1 MLRRFLIERSLPG
14 VGRLPPADLGEAA
27 RRSNGALAKLTGV
40 QWQQSFVARDRTFCV
55 YLADSEAVIR
65 EHARLAGFPVDR
77 ITEIPDVIDPT
88 TERACRF
95 PVRG

>member
-1 MLRRFLIERSLPG
+1 MLRRFLIERRLPG
-14 VGRLPPADLGEAA
+14 VGQLAPSELGEAA

-77 ITEIPDVIDPT
+77 ITEIPTLIDPT
-88 TERACRF
+88 TERACPLPLRD
-95 PVRG
+95 